1 MAKTEND
8 LIFEGNIGSPYSERN
23 LYFLDENSRG
33 YYEGIPDKVF
43 NLESDLFSTHGNGAL
58 FNISDHKTFMK
69 LSYYETI
76 EIYDFKE
83 DKYTIAKLED
93 KLGYKVESSKNS
105 LLETNEENT
114 FIYAYVTVGNHLIM
128 TKFKIVSNDA
138 NNCMEIIKTSLED
151 FITVPTSSRRCIIT
165 PYQYIECLDI
175 DENKN
180 YVVRIYDSDLNF
192 LKQYELDTINIPTER
207 MYAANWIYQFSI
219 LTICIQIFYAPYNA
233 AIISCER
240 MSIYAYISIFDVL
253 ARLGVVYILI
263 RSTNCDKLIL
273 YGALLCV
280 VSLLVGFIYI
290 CYCLKNFTFCRYK

>member
-1 MAKTEND
+1 ME
-8 LIFEGNIGSPYSERN
+8 
-23 LYFLDENSRG
+23 
-33 YYEGIPDKVF
+33 
-43 NLESDLFSTHGNGAL
+43 
-58 FNISDHKTFMK
+58 
-69 LSYYETI
+69 
-76 EIYDFKE
+76 E
-83 DKYTIAKLED
+83 DKYTMAKLED

-207 MYAANWIYQFSI
+207 IYDLYHEAIWLKENITIFVYYNDTLDNSAKPIIAIKKLEFESNSEI
-219 LTICIQIFYAPYNA
+219 LRHC
-233 AIISCER
+233 S
-240 MSIYAYISIFDVL
+240 
-253 ARLGVVYILI
+253 
-263 RSTNCDKLIL
+263 
-273 YGALLCV
+273 
-280 VSLLVGFIYI
+280 
-290 CYCLKNFTFCRYK
+290 